1 MGLELF
7 LEHIIKP
14 PIKDHIIDAILS
26 QVQHERD
33 GQVIHRSTVKGC
45 TDVFLT
51 LERDKAGTTVYKCD
65 FEPTFLKKSET
76 FYFKEGK
83 ELVASLDTPE
93 FLRVVSPIF
102 VINAFLTSFR
112 STSALRRRNLGLTII
127 CQVKPLT
134 HSFKS

>member
-1 MGLELF
+1 MGLDLF

-51 LERDKAGTTVYKCD
+51 LERDKAGATVYKCD
-65 FEPTFLKKSET
+65 FEPTFLKKSEI
-76 FYFKEGK
+76 FYSKEGK
-83 ELVASLDTPE
+83 ELVALLDTPE
-93 FLRVVSPIF
+93 FLRVVSLVF
-102 VINAFLTSFR
+102 VTDAFLTSFR
-112 STSALRRRNLGLTII
+112 WKSASRRRNLGPTII

-134 HSFKS
+134 PSFKS

>member
-93 FLRVVSPIF
+93 FLRVVSSIF